1 MAGTSPSS
9 GSSEE
14 RSESP
19 ERESDS
25 LPEAIVSKPELEPVI
40 AAALEFVALFRFN
53 PDAFIVTTVTDRTFL
68 AVNPGF
74 IHLTGYSQEAV
85 VGKSMTELG
94 LWVDSA
100 SHARCIRDLNLG
112 GPKCHQLEYITA
124 DSQRQIGLVSVEII
138 TVADYPVLLTIVRDV
153 NQYQQELSDLRM
165 RSQQMQAFTAIA
177 TIALQVSSLPI
188 ALRAMLKQVRGVT
201 GFTFLVIEAYD
212 EEQHIVQF
220 LAAEGLVFSDDTV
233 VEFPEESTLS
243 GEAARTRQP
252 IIRQGVEAISQGE
265 IPLLANLPAPE
276 TVICLPMIGRRG
288 IYGTLTLAHPRII
301 SVKPEMLDWLQG
313 LCNYMATYAQRSQQE
328 ELLRYTAFHDPL
340 TGLPNRTLFEDR
352 VGRALARTRRDSDVT
367 FAVLFLDLDDFK
379 KVNDELGHGSGDRL
393 LAELAQRLEMGLR
406 PGDSISR
413 IGGDEFTFLLDG
425 IQQVTDVSRIA
436 ERILSQIA
444 QPLSVDGQEVSI
456 SASIGIA
463 IASPTYESPQ
473 ELLRDADAAMYRAKG
488 RGKNCFA
495 VFDPSMHQSAQ
506 AQLQMEAEL
515 RQAIANHQLRVL
527 YQPIVSLRSGR
538 IEGLEALVRWQH
550 PQRGLL
556 APSDFLS
563 IAEDSS
569 LVEEI
574 DRWMLDEVCLQ
585 MQDWQQ
591 LSEGIVPPTAIN
603 FSARKLQNP
612 RLTAHINRVLSDLAL
627 TPEHLQLEFAE
638 SSLSQLSDATT
649 ATLQRLQKIGVKA
662 AIDDFGTG
670 YLPISKLYGFPVDRI
685 KIDQSFVKEIEQGG
699 QNLSIVR
706 TLATLARQ
714 LGLSVTAE
722 GVETAGQLSLL
733 RAVGCESGQGYFFSE
748 PLEGESVWGLITS
761 DPRW

>member
-9 GSSEE
+9 DGSDE
-14 RSESP
+14 RPDSVDPESGTP
-19 ERESDS
+19 AEPT
-25 LPEAIVSKPELEPVI
+25 LALPELEPVV
-40 AAALEFVALFRFN
+40 AAALEFVALFNFN
-53 PDAFIVTTVTDRTFL
+53 PDAFIVTTVTDRKFL

-74 IHLTGYSQEAV
+74 FHLTGYSQNEV
-85 VGKSMTELG
+85 VGKTMLEVG

-100 SHARCIRDLNLG
+100 AHAHCIRDLSLG
-112 GPKCHQLEYITA
+112 TPRCHQLDYLTA
-124 DSQRQIGLVSVEII
+124 ERERQIGLVSVEII
-138 TVADYPVLLTIVRDV
+138 TVSDYPVLLTIVRDV
-153 NQYQQELSDLRM
+153 NQYQQELSNLRT
-165 RSQQMQAFTAIA
+165 RTQQLQAFTAIA
-177 TIALQVSSLPI
+177 TIALQASSLPI

-201 GFTFLVIEAYD
+201 GFTFLVMEAYD
-212 EEQHIVQF
+212 EEQRLVKF
-220 LAAEGLVFSDDTV
+220 LAAEGLVFSDDSI

-243 GEAARTRQP
+243 GEVARSHQP
-252 IIRQGVEAISQGE
+252 IIRHGAGAVARGE
-265 IPLLANLPAPE
+265 IPLLANLPSPE

-288 IYGTLTLAHPRII
+288 LYGTLTLAHPRII
-301 SVKPEMLDWLQG
+301 SVQPEMLDWLQG
-313 LCNYMATYAQRSQQE
+313 LCNYVATFAQRSQQE
-328 ELLRYTAFHDPL
+328 EQLRYTAFHDPL

-352 VGRALARTRRDSDVT
+352 VGRAFARGRRDSNLT

-379 KVNDELGHGSGDRL
+379 RVNDEWGHGYGDRL

-406 PGDSISR
+406 PGDSVSR
-413 IGGDEFTFLLDG
+413 IGGDEFMFLLDS

-436 ERILSQIA
+436 ERILSQVT
-444 QPLSVDGQEVSI
+444 QSFVVDGRDVSI

-463 IASPTYESPQ
+463 IASDNYETAQ
-473 ELLRDADAAMYRAKG
+473 ELIRDADAAMYRAKAN
-488 RGKNCFA
+488 GKNCYA
-495 VFDPSMHQSAQ
+495 VFDASMHQSAQ

-515 RQAIANHQLRVL
+515 RQAIANHQLRVV
-527 YQPIVSLRSGR
+527 YQPIVSLKSGR

-556 APSDFLS
+556 TPSDFLQ

-585 MQDWQQ
+585 MQDWRQQ
-591 LSEGIVPPTAIN
+591 SEGQVPPTAIN

-612 RLTAHINRVLSDLAL
+612 RLAAHIDRLLHELAL

-638 SSLSQLSDATT
+638 SSLSQLSEATT
-649 ATLQRLQKIGVKA
+649 ATLQRLQQIGIKA

-670 YLPISKLYGFPVDRI
+670 VLPISKLYGFPVDRI

-714 LGLSVTAE
+714 LGLSITAE

-733 RAVGCESGQGYFFSE
+733 RAVGCESGQGFFFSE
-748 PLEGESVWGLITS
+748 PLEGESVWGLIAS
-761 DPRW
+761 QPRW